1 MKNKNL
7 IIGIGIAVAAAVIGG
22 FLAYRHFTIK
32 ADLNRAIKTYQAGT
46 IPQALTMFE
55 DVSARAGR
63 GGLGAEALAYLCQ
76 GYNATEN
83 YDKSIEYAEALLAGN
98 KGPRLN
104 AMALYWLGSSLAK
117 KKEYGKAMSA
127 LDELLQKYKTS
138 GYVDDALLEL
148 AKVKRAQGQYLD
160 ALELMREMTDQYPNS
175 NLIKEAIKEYGD
187 LNIAILFSP
196 MQTRYSVD
204 YVIKKGD
211 VLPKIALKFNTTLDL
226 LKASNGTGDRPNLH
240 PGDRIKVT
248 TATFSVVV
256 NKSKNTLTLLA
267 NGEMFKVY
275 SVGTGKMNSTPVGKF
290 MITTKLANPPWY
302 KPGGGMIPFGSK
314 ENLLGTRWMGINSP
328 GYGIHGTWEPDT
340 IGKQASA
347 GCIRMLNSDVEELY
361 KILVPGTE
369 VTIID

>member
-1 MKNKNL
+1 MKNKKL
-7 IIGIGIAVAAAVIGG
+7 IIAIGIAAVAVVIGG
-22 FLAYRHFTIK
+22 FLGYRYVTIK
-32 ADLNRAIKTYQAGT
+32 ADLNKAIKTYQAGT

-55 DVSARAGR
+55 EVYARAGKS
-63 GGLGAEALAYLCQ
+63 GLGAEALAYLCQ

-83 YDKSIEYAEALLAGN
+83 YDKSIEYAEALLSAG

-104 AMALYWLGSSLAK
+104 AMALYWLGSSLGK

-127 LDELLQKYKTS
+127 LAELLEKYKTS
-138 GYVDDALLEL
+138 GYVDDAMLEL
-148 AKVKRAQGQYLD
+148 AKIKRAQGQYLD
-160 ALELMREMTDQYPNS
+160 AHDLLKQMIDQYPNS

-196 MQTRYSVD
+196 IQTEYSVS
-204 YVIKKGD
+204 YEVKRGD
-211 VLPKIALKFNTTLDL
+211 LLPRIAQKFNTSIDL
-226 LKASNGTGDRPNLH
+226 LRLSNGMGERPNLH

-267 NGEMFKVY
+267 NGELFKVY

-290 MITTKLANPPWY
+290 MITNKLANPPWY
-302 KPGGGMIPFGSK
+302 RPGGGMIPFGSK

-340 IGKQASA
+340 IGKQSSA
-347 GCIRMLNSDVEELY
+347 GCIRMLNSDVEELF
-361 KILVPGTE
+361 KILIPGTE

>member
-1 MKNKNL
+1 MKNKK
-7 IIGIGIAVAAAVIGG
+7 IFIGVGIASLVVVIGG
-22 FLAYRHFTIK
+22 FLAYRHITIK
-32 ADLNRAIKTYQAGT
+32 SDLRRAQKVYQAGA
-46 IPQALTMFE
+46 IPEALPLFE
-55 DVSARAGR
+55 AVYARAGKS
-63 GGLGAEALAYLCQ
+63 GLGAEALAYLCQ

-83 YDKSIEYAEALLAGN
+83 YDKSISFAQELLNAG
-98 KGPRLN
+98 KGPRFN
-104 AMALYWLGSSLAK
+104 AMALYWLGNSLGK

-127 LDELLQKYKTS
+127 LAELLEKYKTS
-138 GYVDDALLEL
+138 GYVDDAMLEL

-160 ALELMREMTDQYPNS
+160 GLDLLRQMIDQHPNS
-175 NLIKEAIKEYGD
+175 NLIKEAINEYGD

-211 VLPKIALKFNTTLDL
+211 VLPRIAQKFNTTLDL
-226 LKASNGTGDRPNLH
+226 LKVSNGTGDRPNLH
-240 PGDRIKVT
+240 PGDHIKVT
-248 TATFSVVV
+248 TAAFSMVI

-267 NGEMFKVY
+267 NGELFKVY

-290 MITTKLANPPWY
+290 HVTNKLANPPWY
-302 KPGGGMIPFGSK
+302 RPGGGLIPFGSK

-340 IGKQASA
+340 IGKQSSA

-361 KILVPGTE
+361 KIIIPGTE